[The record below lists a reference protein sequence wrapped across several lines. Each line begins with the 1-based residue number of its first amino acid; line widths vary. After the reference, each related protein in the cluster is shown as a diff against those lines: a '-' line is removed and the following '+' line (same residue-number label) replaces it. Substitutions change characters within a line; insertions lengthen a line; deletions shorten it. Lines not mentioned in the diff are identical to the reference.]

1 MYAPAYAGA
10 AVAEAKAKAKAS
22 MAKYLASLVKREE
35 EGWTVL
41 AAEVPQAPDER
52 FFSSADELEQA
63 PLIPA
68 KRKAEDEPMED
79 VSPGVAQVPKALTRP
94 PGAFLELLNPPEE
107 DVPMEELLAKDEE
120 ELPMSDTKWQRRR
133 ELMAK
138 SREQASS
145 EEDENPA
152 APPPGGSVFTKALK
166 VSEGLYQVSED
177 QMSGDFPCFDATTAT
192 RLRRLQ
198 AKDVQRLLRGFE
210 GPQLKQ
216 GGLERVVEAFY
227 IAKMKYEHEALL
239 STPGQQA
246 GKRAGLGYGGLE
258 NRPLGKEPT
267 SWICPMPWVKKGARK
282 CMGCGKKTEP
292 IDTANN
298 LATLEMA
305 GTHWQLTVDDQGNAV
320 WTAAR
325 SAGAEGPDTDR
336 ARDLKLSAS
345 VDVSELATDP
355 MACENPDQASFSD
368 FVPSSVRAVIRNCPM
383 ELDEDFLKAPMG
395 ERPPLPGDKEEGQEC
410 RAFHPAAVKA
420 FKIQTRLNATT
431 IAQEEAKQADQVAAV
446 ERSAAVL
453 HELQGGAID
462 GGGDGGQLL
471 KNLDL
476 DLFREKLLDKLGA
489 DWGRPTP
496 ELLQAQTTA
505 EEAKAKHQ
513 ARQASRPE
521 CSSPSSLPSVRGR
534 TRPALPLR
542 RGSLSRPRRGGTSA
556 WMTSRPSRTLTS
568 KPRRSSRWEGTPFRR
583 PS

>member
-1 MYAPAYAGA
+1 M
-10 AVAEAKAKAKAS
+10 
-22 MAKYLASLVKREE
+22 R
-35 EGWTVL
+35 
-41 AAEVPQAPDER
+41 
-52 FFSSADELEQA
+52 
-63 PLIPA
+63 
-68 KRKAEDEPMED
+68 
-79 VSPGVAQVPKALTRP
+79 
-94 PGAFLELLNPPEE
+94 
-107 DVPMEELLAKDEE
+107 
-120 ELPMSDTKWQRRR
+120 
-133 ELMAK
+133 
-138 SREQASS
+138 
-145 EEDENPA
+145 

-166 VSEGLYQVSED
+166 VSEGLYQFSED

-267 SWICPMPWVKKGARK
+267 SWICPCCTMPWVKKGARK

-305 GTHWQLTVDDQGNAV
+305 GTHWQLTVDDQGTAV

-336 ARDLKLSAS
+336 TRDLKLSAS

-383 ELDEDFLKAPMG
+383 EFPEGPNGG
-395 ERPPLPGDKEEGQEC
+395 EASIAGGQGRGPGMQGLPPGGGEGFQNPDPAQRHHYCPGGGQE
-410 RAFHPAAVKA
+410 
-420 FKIQTRLNATT
+420 
-431 IAQEEAKQADQVAAV
+431 
-446 ERSAAVL
+446 
-453 HELQGGAID
+453 
-462 GGGDGGQLL
+462 
-471 KNLDL
+471 
-476 DLFREKLLDKLGA
+476 
-489 DWGRPTP
+489 GRP
-496 ELLQAQTTA
+496 
-505 EEAKAKHQ
+505 
-513 ARQASRPE
+513 
-521 CSSPSSLPSVRGR
+521 G
-534 TRPALPLR
+534 
-542 RGSLSRPRRGGTSA
+542 GSGGTICCG
-556 WMTSRPSRTLTS
+556 PPRT
-568 KPRRSSRWEGTPFRR
+568 PRRSH
-583 PS
+583 

>member
-79 VSPGVAQVPKALTRP
+79 VSPGVAQVPKALTRLL
-94 PGAFLELLNPPEE
+94 GAFLELLNPPEE

-138 SREQASS
+138 SREQTSS

-166 VSEGLYQVSED
+166 VSEGLYQFSEE

-267 SWICPMPWVKKGARK
+267 SWICPCCTMPWVKKGARK

-305 GTHWQLTVDDQGNAV
+305 GTHWQLTVYDQGNAV

-431 IAQEEAKQADQVAAV
+431 IAQEEAKKADQVAAV

-513 ARQASRPE
+513 ARQAKGALE
-521 CSSPSSLPSVRGR
+521 
-534 TRPALPLR
+534 TRMLEPIKP
-542 RGSLSRPRRGGTSA
+542 PFSA
-556 WMTSRPSRTLTS
+556 WPNEVRVAIETGVFEPTTAWRDFSMDDLTS
-568 KPRRSSRWEGTPFRR
+568 LTDSYLV
-583 PS
+583 

>member
-1 MYAPAYAGA
+1 MYAPAYPGA

-79 VSPGVAQVPKALTRP
+79 AAPGVAQVPKALTRP
-94 PGAFLELLNPPEE
+94 PGALLELLNPPEE
-107 DVPMEELLAKDEE
+107 DVPMEELLT
-120 ELPMSDTKWQRRR
+120 ELPMPRFPSAAARLEEARLDARKDAKWQRRR

-138 SREQASS
+138 VKEQASS

-152 APPPGGSVFTKALK
+152 APPPRGSVFTKALK
-166 VSEGLYQVSED
+166 VSEGLYQFSDD
-177 QMSGDFPCFDATTAT
+177 QMAGDFPCFDETTAT

-227 IAKMKYEHEALL
+227 IAKMKYEHEARL
-239 STPGQQA
+239 STPGQQV

-267 SWICPMPWVKKGARK
+267 SWICPCTMPWVKKGAATK

-292 IDTANN
+292 IDTATNS
-298 LATLEMA
+298 ATLEMA

-383 ELDEDFLKAPMG
+383 ELDEEFLTAPPG
-395 ERPPLPGDKEEGQEC
+395 ERPPLQGRGPGMQSLPPVCGEGLQDSDPAQRHHHRPGRGQEGG
-410 RAFHPAAVKA
+410 PGG
-420 FKIQTRLNATT
+420 
-431 IAQEEAKQADQVAAV
+431 
-446 ERSAAVL
+446 S
-453 HELQGGAID
+453 GGA
-462 GGGDGGQLL
+462 L
-471 KNLDL
+471 
-476 DLFREKLLDKLGA
+476 
-489 DWGRPTP
+489 
-496 ELLQAQTTA
+496 
-505 EEAKAKHQ
+505 
-513 ARQASRPE
+513 
-521 CSSPSSLPSVRGR
+521 
-534 TRPALPLR
+534 
-542 RGSLSRPRRGGTSA
+542 RGGPPR
-556 WMTSRPSRTLTS
+556 TSR
-568 KPRRSSRWEGTPFRR
+568 GGH
-583 PS
+583 